1 MLPLRNAFVWL
12 HCLAAAVS
20 TLTAVASTHAAE
32 AQVAVAANFA
42 EPIKAIAAV
51 LEKTTG
57 HTLKISVGATGS
69 LYAQIKNGAPFDVFL
84 SANTEAPAQLEKDG
98 LAQPGSRFTYATGKL
113 VLWSADVARVDA
125 KGEVLTSG
133 NFRKVAIASP
143 KVAPYGAAAVQMI
156 DRLGLRARLTPR
168 LVQGESIGQTF
179 NFVYTGNAELGFVA
193 LSQVLDGGKLK
204 SGSMWLIPQN
214 LYDPIRQDAV
224 LLQRAASNPA
234 AQALVQVL
242 KSPNIKDLIRSYGY
256 DI

>member
-156 DRLGLRARLTPR
+156 DRLGLSARLTPK